1 VLRSRSPFIIIVLI
15 LLSFACSFGKEAF
28 SEKAMPTAAEAQIIS
43 KAKCGDDVCDGPE
56 NQTNCPADCD
66 QSTALITAQITATS
80 QAQAEAIQ
88 TPQAAATQTDTESIQ
103 PLNFFYAIHTHA
115 NGDYLPYT
123 SPGMKEIDPMVA
135 ENMIAAI
142 EGIQAV
148 LDRHQVKGTW
158 ELVYGTAKGLCE
170 IGGEQNLLLE
180 LQNDGH
186 EIATHAHQVGDT
198 PLVTEILRD
207 DCGIEPN
214 TASAF
219 ILYADKAEQGKEQQA
234 VSDAIQLGVDL
245 GLHTGTVNFSPG
257 GDKNPFTSI
266 CNQQIGVGN
275 DMWQQTGNLLFPW
288 RPDYLNNNICADNH
302 AGEMVFV
309 DHVSIEWTI
318 APNGKKVDQLGQM
331 DFMRLQKQFDAALNY
346 MLINRPERTTAW
358 GFVTHITEYSPGEG
372 TEAPPNPESLA
383 ALDAFLSYVEEQ
395 ADQGL
400 VIFATAS
407 QIAGKVRSK

>member
-1 VLRSRSPFIIIVLI
+1 
-15 LLSFACSFGKEAF
+15 
-28 SEKAMPTAAEAQIIS
+28 
-43 KAKCGDDVCDGPE
+43 
-56 NQTNCPADCD
+56 
-66 QSTALITAQITATS
+66 
-80 QAQAEAIQ
+80 
-88 TPQAAATQTDTESIQ
+88 
-103 PLNFFYAIHTHA
+103 
-115 NGDYLPYT
+115 
-123 SPGMKEIDPMVA
+123 MKEIDPMVA

-148 LDRHQVKGTW
+148 LNRHQVKGTW

-186 EIATHAHQVGDT
+186 EIATHAHQVEDM
-198 PLVTEILRD
+198 PLVTEILRN
-207 DCGIEPN
+207 DCGIEPD

-245 GLHTGTVNFSPG
+245 GLHTGAVNFSPG

-266 CNQQIGVGN
+266 CNQQIGLGN

-288 RPDYLNNNICADNH
+288 RPDYLNNNICADNP

-346 MLINRPERTTAW
+346 MRVNRPERTAAW
-358 GFVTHITEYSPGEG
+358 GFVTHITEYSPREG